1 MVKRHLA
8 GSIGMSFSTSRS
20 VGRGIRN
27 SLSRSG
33 VAVFVPV
40 LLAQAAVL
48 IAFNTVLQS
57 TLQEELHGLSIGLAA
72 IVALGVVNAGIGLL
86 SLIDLAAAQVV
97 SLVVISAFN
106 VVSITVVG
114 DAFRQLRGGASP

>member
-1 MVKRHLA
+1 
-8 GSIGMSFSTSRS
+8 MSFSTSRS